1 MTDDSVH
8 ENDGTQTTGKSEN
21 PATKRRPQKPD
32 SEADTDAVP
41 DGGRI
46 ERTTSPL
53 QIIMTVSALVLV
65 AVISF
70 VAISV
75 VGDLCTGNRVTY
87 WMIELIFALLC
98 GGAGALLG
106 GSAVVRSTLKIPG
119 SPVRATLGGATAMVI
134 VGFALAYLAQPPEQD
149 PMYAL
154 DIHGVPYRQTV
165 GNDEYQLFVG
175 ALNSNV
181 TFSRDSDNVSL
192 KIPPT
197 IGTHRLLI
205 AIYRPVDKDLS
216 RTFARCV
223 LSFEVIAG
231 ERDRPTPMDLLSVES
246 TRNPTSISRRT
257 TSSKPSPLRCSAT
270 HWSPTNPA
278 WRDAWRPSP
287 TERPSTDISPSRP
300 TASAAGPSAL
310 PG

>member
-246 TRNPTSISRRT
+246 TPQSHLYFSPHYIEQTVTVALQRNALVSDE
-257 TSSKPSPLRCSAT
+257 SS
-270 HWSPTNPA
+270 